1 MLGTKTP
8 LNESLPARRELDIY
22 SGWEYGDLENPTEQ
36 NKGSG

>member
-1 MLGTKTP
+1 MSYCRPERG
-8 LNESLPARRELDIY
+8 LDIY